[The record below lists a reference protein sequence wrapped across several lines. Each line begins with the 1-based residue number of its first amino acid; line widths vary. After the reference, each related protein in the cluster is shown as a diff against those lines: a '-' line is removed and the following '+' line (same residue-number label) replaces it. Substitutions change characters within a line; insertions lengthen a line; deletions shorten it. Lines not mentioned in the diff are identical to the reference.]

1 MQCEL
6 PLPSVHCAFPDTMAR
21 TLKLPAKA
29 YPLSVRFLP
38 SSTLPAEPVKRST
51 QYVSRRLILTSGGE
65 ACVCVLTTPALLSF
79 TRTLVAGVLLPAY
92 LSRGLLACPL
102 S

>member
-1 MQCEL
+1 
-6 PLPSVHCAFPDTMAR
+6 MAR

-38 SSTLPAEPVKRST
+38 SFTLPAEPVKRST
-51 QYVSRRLILTSGGE
+51 QYVSRRLILMSSGK
-65 ACVCVLTTPALLSF
+65 ARVCLLTTPALLSF
-79 TRTLVAGVLLPAY
+79 TKTVVAGVLLPVY